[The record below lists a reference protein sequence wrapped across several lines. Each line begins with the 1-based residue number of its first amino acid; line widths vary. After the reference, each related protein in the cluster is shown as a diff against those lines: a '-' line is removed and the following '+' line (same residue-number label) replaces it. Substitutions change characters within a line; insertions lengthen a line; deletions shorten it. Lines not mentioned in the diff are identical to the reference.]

1 MRAVVDGIEIEGT
14 PAEVAEFVRSLK
26 GRTEATDVSL
36 GKEQSFTEEIESS
49 EINEKFAYRVLKRRP
64 LSANQVQLLSFL
76 NEAQGNWVL
85 ASELKEKFGW
95 DGPTLGGILGG
106 LGRRLT
112 ATKGYKN
119 GYHLWHWQWNED
131 EGEWE
136 YMLPGAMIAALI
148 KLDL

>member
-1 MRAVVDGIEIEGT
+1 MRALIDGIEIEGT

-26 GRTEATDVSL
+26 GCAEADDISFR
-36 GKEQSFTEEIESS
+36 EDQSVTPEIETS
-49 EINEKFAYRVLKRRP
+49 EISEKFAYRVLKRRP

-76 NEAQGNWVL
+76 KEAQGNWVL

-112 ATKGYKN
+112 ATTGYRD
-119 GYHLWHWQWNED
+119 GYHLWHWRWNDD

-136 YMLPGAMIAALI
+136 YMLPAAIVAALVR
-148 KLDL
+148 LDL